1 MKDKLLIKS
10 SSEGGVRLEDG
21 RSVGPV
27 LQGGHVGD
35 ARSRH
40 SGQIFPRPGGQGLC
54 CYQLKL
60 RQSQTCRKGRELA
73 ASLFIKFTLP
83 PLILS

>member
-1 MKDKLLIKS
+1 MIKN

-21 RSVGPV
+21 GCVGPV
-27 LQGGHVGD
+27 LQGGHMGD

-40 SGQIFPRPGGQGLC
+40 SGQIFPHSGGRGLYC
-54 CYQLKL
+54 DQLKL

-83 PLILS
+83 PLIL

>member
-1 MKDKLLIKS
+1 MIKN

-27 LQGGHVGD
+27 LQGGHMGD

-40 SGQIFPRPGGQGLC
+40 SGQTFPHAGGRGLY

-73 ASLFIKFTLP
+73 ASLFIMFIP
-83 PLILS
+83 PFILL

>member
-1 MKDKLLIKS
+1 MIKN

-21 RSVGPV
+21 GCVGPV
-27 LQGGHVGD
+27 LQGGHMGD

-40 SGQIFPRPGGQGLC
+40 SGQTFPRPGGRGLY

-73 ASLFIKFTLP
+73 ASLFIMFIP
-83 PLILS
+83 PLLLL